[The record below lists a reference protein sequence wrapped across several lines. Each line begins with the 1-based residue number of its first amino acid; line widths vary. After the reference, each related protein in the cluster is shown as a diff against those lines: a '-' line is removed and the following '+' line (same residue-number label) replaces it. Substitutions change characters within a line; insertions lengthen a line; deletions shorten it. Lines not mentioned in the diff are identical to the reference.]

1 MNIYEFK
8 IKERNGNVKDLSEFK
23 GKVMLIVNTATHWG
37 LKYQYAD
44 LQNLY
49 EKYNEKGFEILD
61 FPCNQF
67 KNQAPGTN
75 EEIYNFVKEKY
86 DITFQ
91 QFAKIEVNGENEHP
105 LYTYLKSKK
114 KGLLSPNIKWN
125 FTKFLVDKN
134 GNVVK
139 RYGPK
144 TEPKTFENDIIKL
157 LYK

>member
-1 MNIYEFK
+1 M
-8 IKERNGNVKDLSEFK
+8 
-23 GKVMLIVNTATHWG
+23 
-37 LKYQYAD
+37 
-44 LQNLY
+44 QNLY

-75 EEIYNFVKEKY
+75 EEIYAFIKEKY

-125 FTKFLVDKN
+125 FTKFLIDKN
-134 GNVVK
+134 GDVVK